1 MRHTFY
7 NKALAATLILTAGL
21 AVGPLKADAQWR
33 TDIPADF
40 SLTGT
45 YSGDTGTRTLSAAYT
60 ANNMDPARLYAV
72 CRGQLPEDE
81 GAAGH
86 Q

>member
-21 AVGPLKADAQWR
+21 AAGPFKADAQWR

-45 YSGDTGTRTLSAAYT
+45 YGQSNRRKYGPCTT
-60 ANNMDPARLYAV
+60 V
-72 CRGQLPEDE
+72 CGMPWPTPRR
-81 GAAGH
+81 
-86 Q
+86 

>member
-21 AVGPLKADAQWR
+21 AAGPFKADAQWR

-40 SLTGT
+40 SVAHGHPGGLFHDRNIQRGYRHQDSKRGIHRKLRTG
-45 YSGDTGTRTLSAAYT
+45 
-60 ANNMDPARLYAV
+60 
-72 CRGQLPEDE
+72 
-81 GAAGH
+81 
-86 Q
+86 

>member
-1 MRHTFY
+1 MRHNFY

-21 AVGPLKADAQWR
+21 AAGPFKADAQWR

-45 YSGDTGTRTLSAAYT
+45 YGLFPDRNIQRGYRHQDSKRGIHRRLRTG
-60 ANNMDPARLYAV
+60 
-72 CRGQLPEDE
+72 
-81 GAAGH
+81 
-86 Q
+86 